1 MNFDDLLQSLLDDI
15 DSMTT
20 DLQEGIITTDEWYTA
35 MSETLTRFH
44 LAAYMIGQGGA
55 ALTAVE
61 LAQITPIIQAQ
72 LNWLD
77 NFYLEIISAI
87 QWQLGFNARA
97 AMYAGAIKESYW
109 KGQTKI
115 LPLPAMPAQGTQCLT
130 NCGCY
135 WDIRPLDE
143 AKGDYDAYWM
153 RGKNDSCQTCLEREA
168 QWNPYQIR
176 DGMAIGPT

>member
-1 MNFDDLLQSLLDDI
+1 MTFDALLHSLLDDI

-20 DLQEGIITTDEWYTA
+20 DLQEGIITADEWYTA

-44 LAAYMIGQGGA
+44 LAAYMIGQGSATLA
-55 ALTAVE
+55 ALE
-61 LAQITPIIQAQ
+61 LSQITPIIQAQ

-77 NFYLEIISAI
+77 NFYLEIVSSI

-97 AMYAGAIKESYW
+97 ALYAGAIKEAYW

-115 LPLPAMPAQGTQCLT
+115 LPLPAMPAQGCQCGG
-130 NCGCY
+130 NCGCF

-143 AKGDYDAYWM
+143 AKGDYLAFWM
-153 RGKNDSCQTCLEREA
+153 RTRQNSCQTCLERAA
-168 QWNPYQIR
+168 QWNPITII
-176 DGMAIGPT
+176 DGILQ